1 MERRVAIRR
10 ATSAVFGLLALASLP
25 WLGNGQELV
34 AEHRKGEHR
43 VPVTARD
50 GFVYVRAQ
58 VNGNR
63 AILLLDTGAAL
74 TTFNFK
80 LVPTQKADSRIIIN
94 MAKGSVLAF
103 RLPVGFTLGESN
115 VREEHCSFHQE
126 AIVGDFNFGGA
137 DGLICNDVVSA
148 IKAVTFDFRNSV
160 LILQYKLRSETLA
173 VNSQNS
179 SLTFSWI
186 FRGEASPPRLAP
198 RIPVGGLCIRKIWPN
213 DGSELKLSGPPKFGW
228 LKKLKN

>member
-10 ATSAVFGLLALASLP
+10 ATAAVFGLLALASLP

-63 AILLLDTGAAL
+63 TILLLDTGAAL

-80 LVPTQKADSRIIIN
+80 LVPTQKGDSRIIIN

-126 AIVGDFNFGGA
+126 AIVGDFNFGAA
-137 DGLICNDVVSA
+137 DGVIGLDVLSSF
-148 IKAVTFDFRNSV
+148 KAVTLDFKNSV
-160 LILQYKLRSETLA
+160 LILQDK
-173 VNSQNS
+173 
-179 SLTFSWI
+179 
-186 FRGEASPPRLAP
+186 
-198 RIPVGGLCIRKIWPN
+198 
-213 DGSELKLSGPPKFGW
+213 
-228 LKKLKN
+228 